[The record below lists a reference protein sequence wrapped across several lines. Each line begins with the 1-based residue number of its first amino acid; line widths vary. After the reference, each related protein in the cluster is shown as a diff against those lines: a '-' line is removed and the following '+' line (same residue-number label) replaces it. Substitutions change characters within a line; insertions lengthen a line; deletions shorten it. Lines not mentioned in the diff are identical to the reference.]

1 MDSTQTSST
10 DWETSRATDRI
21 ASGLGWPRKRCISC
35 VWTDRGVFYIVHR
48 LMKRSA
54 QRSPNPDRLYLPAIG
69 GAKRREIPIS
79 KSLLVSWMLFLSA
92 GLFLSLMTPLGEGL
106 DESWHFAYVQHVAQ
120 RHTVPLG
127 NSKYVSKEIELFLR
141 NHPGSRSLHSQFP
154 VVQTYEDYWAQRTED
169 REAMDRT
176 ISDLRFNGTFQE
188 AETPLAWQ
196 YESNQP
202 PLYYALTAPVFSLI
216 SNWFSFANTFLL
228 IRIWTV
234 LLASLVVPAMW
245 VLSGFV
251 FDQRGLR
258 EAAVLLVV
266 VFPGLYPG
274 VIRVA
279 NDALTAALA
288 CWLFAALVAYL
299 KTERRSYLFAAAG
312 FMVAGLWSKAFY
324 IPILGGTVL
333 GLLSFR
339 KVRPALLI
347 LAASA
352 LGAPWYVINY
362 RFSGSLTG
370 LSETVIEKVTLSM
383 SLQSLWMLDW
393 ENLAKVLRSSHIW
406 IGNWSLLGVRSWWYQ
421 VISWIF
427 LLALLGFIR
436 KPGRLIDRT
445 IRPLLVIYLGMLTAL
460 VYYATQVFVHKG
472 ISVAEGWYLASF
484 IPIEAVLVV
493 AGAHALMTVR
503 ARWLLALLAI
513 CCLGLSVY
521 CGAFVAFPYYAG
533 ITQHNPSGSLMTF
546 HPSISDFP
554 LMASRLLRHH
564 PAIPDILPWLLL
576 LNFATIGIYRIL
588 KPTPQ

>member
-1 MDSTQTSST
+1 MKVHSKDAF
-10 DWETSRATDRI
+10 SRSMLTA
-21 ASGLGWPRKRCISC
+21 
-35 VWTDRGVFYIVHR
+35 
-48 LMKRSA
+48 
-54 QRSPNPDRLYLPAIG
+54 
-69 GAKRREIPIS
+69 
-79 KSLLVSWMLFLSA
+79 WMLFLSA

-106 DESWHFAYVQHVAQ
+106 DEPWHFAYVQHIAQ

-141 NHPGSRSLHSQFP
+141 NHPGSQTLHREFP
-154 VVQTYEDYWAQRTED
+154 VVQSYEEYWAQRPEA
-169 REAMDRT
+169 RETMDDT
-176 ISDLRFNGTFQE
+176 VSHLRFSGTFEE
-188 AETPLAWQ
+188 AETALAWQ

-202 PLYYALTAPVFSLI
+202 PLYYALTAPAFSLI
-216 SNWFSFANTFLL
+216 SHWFSFANTFLL

-234 LLASLVVPAMW
+234 FLASLMVPAMW

-251 FDQRGLR
+251 FEQRGLR

-274 VIRVA
+274 VNRVA

-288 CWLFAALVAYL
+288 CWLFATLVAYL
-299 KTERRSYLFAAAG
+299 KTEQRQYLFAAAA
-312 FMVAGLWSKAFY
+312 FMVAGLWAKAFF

-333 GLLSFR
+333 ALLSFR

-347 LAASA
+347 LAAST
-352 LGAPWYVINY
+352 LGAPWYVVNY

-370 LSETVIEKVTLSM
+370 LSETVLQKVTLSM

-406 IGNWSLLGVRSWWYQ
+406 IGNWSLLGVRSWWYE

-427 LLALLGFIR
+427 LLALLGFMR
-436 KPGRLIDRT
+436 KPARLIDRT
-445 IRPLLVIYLGMLTAL
+445 IRPLLVIYLGMLAAL
-460 VYYATQVFVHKG
+460 VYYATQVFAHKG

-484 IPIEAVLVV
+484 IPIEAVLFV

-503 ARWLLALLAI
+503 ARWLIALLAI

-521 CGAFVAFPYYAG
+521 SGALVAWPYYAG
-533 ITQHNPSGSLMTF
+533 ITQHSPSGSLMTF
-546 HPSISDFP
+546 HPHISDFP
-554 LMASRLLRHH
+554 LMTSRLLRYH
-564 PAIPDILPWLLL
+564 PAIPDILPWLLM
-576 LNFATIGIYRIL
+576 LNFAGFGIYRIL